1 MWSELF
7 DIDSPARPGFD
18 GQERRSWS
26 WHRCPL
32 GPSEAVFRGLAAV
45 CGQRSG
51 LERAVSLPSD
61 EAKAAFLHQHMSL
74 RFRYRLRW
82 TAWRYGAVYDGL
94 EPTFLVEVLTR
105 TFLKS
110 FVCSL
115 DPKQLAYNVR
125 KWRNLVLEEL
135 DEVYPDSPYNLLLVG
150 SLGKAMITARDSEL
164 FFWVHHQE
172 IQDRINAERAAVKR
186 LFARPVMP
194 LMQDCSTFSS
204 VDD

>member
-7 DIDSPARPGFD
+7 DIDSLRPGFD

-32 GPSEAVFRGLAAV
+32 GPSEAVFRGLAVV

-150 SLGKAMITARDSEL
+150 SLGKAITARDSEL

>member
-7 DIDSPARPGFD
+7 DIDSLHDLVLMGKSAVLGAGIVALWAR
-18 GQERRSWS
+18 RR
-26 WHRCPL
+26 PF
-32 GPSEAVFRGLAAV
+32 FRGLAVV

-150 SLGKAMITARDSEL
+150 SLGKAITARDSEL

-172 IQDRINAERAAVKR
+172 IQDRISTQSAR
-186 LFARPVMP
+186 L
-194 LMQDCSTFSS
+194 
-204 VDD
+204 

>member
-1 MWSELF
+1 
-7 DIDSPARPGFD
+7 
-18 GQERRSWS
+18 
-26 WHRCPL
+26 
-32 GPSEAVFRGLAAV
+32 
-45 CGQRSG
+45 
-51 LERAVSLPSD
+51 
-61 EAKAAFLHQHMSL
+61 MSL

-135 DEVYPDSPYNLLLVG
+135 DEEVYPDSPYNLLLVG
-150 SLGKAMITARDSEL
+150 SLGKAITARDSEL

>member
-150 SLGKAMITARDSEL
+150 SLGRRSRP
-164 FFWVHHQE
+164 E
-172 IQDRINAERAAVKR
+172 IQSCSSGSIIRRSRIVSTQSAR
-186 LFARPVMP
+186 L
-194 LMQDCSTFSS
+194 
-204 VDD
+204 

>member
-1 MWSELF
+1 
-7 DIDSPARPGFD
+7 
-18 GQERRSWS
+18 
-26 WHRCPL
+26 
-32 GPSEAVFRGLAAV
+32 
-45 CGQRSG
+45 
-51 LERAVSLPSD
+51 
-61 EAKAAFLHQHMSL
+61 MSL

-150 SLGKAMITARDSEL
+150 SLGRRSRP
-164 FFWVHHQE
+164 E
-172 IQDRINAERAAVKR
+172 IQSCSSGSIIRRSRIVSTQSAR
-186 LFARPVMP
+186 L
-194 LMQDCSTFSS
+194 
-204 VDD
+204 

>member
-1 MWSELF
+1 LT
-7 DIDSPARPGFD
+7 PARPGFD

-150 SLGKAMITARDSEL
+150 SLGKAITARDSEL

>member
-1 MWSELF
+1 MT
-7 DIDSPARPGFD
+7 PARPGFD

-150 SLGKAMITARDSEL
+150 SLGKAITARDSEL

>member
-7 DIDSPARPGFD
+7 DIDSLHDLVLMGKSAVLGAGIVALWAR
-18 GQERRSWS
+18 RR
-26 WHRCPL
+26 PF
-32 GPSEAVFRGLAAV
+32 FRGLAAV

-125 KWRNLVLEEL
+125 SKWRNLVLEEL
-135 DEVYPDSPYNLLLVG
+135 DEVYPDSPYNPLLVG
-150 SLGKAMITARDSEL
+150 SLGKAITARDSEL

>member
-150 SLGKAMITARDSEL
+150 SLGKAITARDSEL

>member
-32 GPSEAVFRGLAAV
+32 GPSEAVFRGLAVV

-94 EPTFLVEVLTR
+94 EPTFLVEV
-105 TFLKS
+105 
-110 FVCSL
+110 
-115 DPKQLAYNVR
+115 
-125 KWRNLVLEEL
+125 
-135 DEVYPDSPYNLLLVG
+135 
-150 SLGKAMITARDSEL
+150 
-164 FFWVHHQE
+164 
-172 IQDRINAERAAVKR
+172 
-186 LFARPVMP
+186 
-194 LMQDCSTFSS
+194 
-204 VDD
+204 